1 MPKESTFQKSLDEL
15 QKISDWFTKQEQ
27 VNIEEGLTKVKEG
40 AVLIKQ
46 LKARLSEVEN
56 EFTEIQKDLEE

>member
-40 AVLIKQ
+40 AALIKQ

-56 EFTEIQKDLEE
+56 EFIEIQKDLEE